1 MGMGTGV
8 ATSQA
13 LTDATAIMYVSNNT
27 QHAGS
32 TGCTQQ
38 SEQRTPRSGV
48 ANELCCG
55 CLFSRRPTLN
65 GCLNATEDFSGLQRT
80 TSHIR

>member
-1 MGMGTGV
+1 M

-13 LTDATAIMYVSNNT
+13 LTDATAIRYVGNYT
-27 QHAGS
+27 QHAAS
-32 TGCTQQ
+32 TGCTQR
-38 SEQRTPRSGV
+38 SERRTPRSGV

-80 TSHIR
+80 ALQIR